1 MTAIDISRYQGA
13 VDFNA
18 VKASGVSIVIA
29 KMGGGDAGVYVD
41 ARWVANRDGIR
52 AAGLTLGSYFFN
64 GPGTSPTA
72 AADFQFANIDWHP
85 GDLVIIDVE
94 GGAIAWSV
102 SQVIEWV
109 NQIIAHGVPASSIG
123 VYMSA
128 SVVRYYNWGPVA
140 ALGTFLWVA
149 SYGANTGQPGTP
161 PQVLHWPAW
170 TFWQYTS
177 NGSVPGVPGRV
188 DVSALAPGFAGGN
201 ITPFDN
207 TPEGDLDMPKLIHV
221 TTNPVN
227 PSPIDAIGVGSIFEV
242 DTYGYSALSVLSV
255 ANAFA
260 KVDGAFVDVT
270 AEEAIVILQN
280 ATARRTRDHIDT
292 PATTAASATDL
303 SPVLAAI
310 AAAVTAIEAHDQTA
324 PATDLAPVLTQL
336 AALEATL
343 TKGYTF
349 NVKPAA

>member
-1 MTAIDISRYQGA
+1 MTAIDISRYQGT

-18 VKASGVSIVIA
+18 VKAAGVGVVIA
-29 KMGGGDAGVYVD
+29 KMGGGDAGVYQD

-72 AADFQFANIDWHP
+72 AADYQFANIDHRP
-85 GDLVIIDVE
+85 GDLAVIDVE

-109 NQIIAHGVPASSIG
+109 DRMLQHGVPAASIG

-128 SVVRYYNWGPVA
+128 SVVRAYDWAPVVDR
-140 ALGTFLWVA
+140 GTFLWVA
-149 SYGANTGQPGTP
+149 SYGANTGQPGNP
-161 PQVLHWPAW
+161 PSILHWPGW

-177 NGSVPGVPGRV
+177 NGSVPGVAGRC
-188 DVSALAPGFAGGN
+188 DMSLSAPGWAGSN

-207 TPEGDLDMPKLIHV
+207 SEGEPDMPKLIHI

-227 PSPIDAIGVGSIFEV
+227 PSPIDAVVASSIFEV
-242 DTYGYSALSVLSV
+242 DTYGYTPLSVLSV

-260 KVDGAFVDVT
+260 KVDGPFIDVT

-280 ATARRTRDHIDT
+280 ATARRIRDHIDT
-292 PATTAASATDL
+292 VASAPSITDAQI
-303 SPVLAAI
+303 AAI
-310 AAAVTAIEAHDQTA
+310 AG
-324 PATDLAPVLTQL
+324 PVQ
-336 AALEATL
+336 AALQATL
-343 TKGYTF
+343 ARGLTIAGTAT
-349 NVKPAA
+349 PAK

>member
-1 MTAIDISRYQGA
+1 MSAIDISRYQGA
-13 VDFNA
+13 VDFQA
-18 VKASGVSIVIA
+18 VKSAGVGVVIA

-41 ARWVANRDGIR
+41 GRWVANRDGIR

-85 GDLVIIDVE
+85 GELVVIDVE
-94 GGAIAWSV
+94 GGTIAWSV

-109 NQIIAHGVPASSIG
+109 NQMLQHGVPASSIG

-128 SVVRYYNWGPVA
+128 SVVRAYNWGPVA
-140 ALGTFLWVA
+140 DLGKFLWVA
-149 SYGANTGQPGTP
+149 SYGANTGQPGSP
-161 PQVLHWPAW
+161 PAILHWAGW
-170 TFWQYTS
+170 ALWQYTS
-177 NGSVPGVPGRV
+177 NGSIPGISGRV
-188 DVSALAPGFAGGN
+188 DVSELASSWAGGN
-201 ITPFDN
+201 VTPFDN
-207 TPEGDLDMPKLIHV
+207 TPEGDDMPKLIHI

-227 PSPIDAIGVGSIFEV
+227 PSPINAVGVGSIFEV

-280 ATARRTRDHIDT
+280 ATARRVRDHIDS
-292 PATTAASATDL
+292 AAGAGGPVTVQVDVAPEL
-303 SPVLAAI
+303 VAALKDPTVLAALQ
-310 AAAVTAIEAHDQTA
+310 AAIKVPTTITG
-324 PATDLAPVLTQL
+324 TLA
-336 AALEATL
+336 
-343 TKGYTF
+343 
-349 NVKPAA
+349 